1 MDILSKL
8 NCSGVLV
15 FTPSPAGVQDST
27 GCRCP
32 CVDLLSILRLVTL
45 QAGAG
50 GRENRLGAPKASP
63 AEELHGQQCAFHG
76 LGGAAY
82 LV

>member
-1 MDILSKL
+1 M
-8 NCSGVLV
+8 
-15 FTPSPAGVQDST
+15 
-27 GCRCP
+27 
-32 CVDLLSILRLVTL
+32 DLLSILRLVTL